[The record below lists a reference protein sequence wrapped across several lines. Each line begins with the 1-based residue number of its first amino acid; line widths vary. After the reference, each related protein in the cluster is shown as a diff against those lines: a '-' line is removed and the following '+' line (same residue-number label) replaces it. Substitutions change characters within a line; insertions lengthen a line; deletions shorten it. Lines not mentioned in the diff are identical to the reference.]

1 MTNYKH
7 DQESSGFLLM
17 SSIVFIVFGLIWTV
31 SAIRMA
37 SDAPFGMGIV
47 FIVLGIIFVIVGVV
61 QGVLYFLRAF
71 GKKGLPLFNRGAKE
85 DPDSWIKDETQDN

>member
-17 SSIVFIVFGLIWTV
+17 SSIVFFVFGLIWTI
-31 SAIRMA
+31 SAIRMS
-37 SDAPFGMGIV
+37 SDAPFGIGIV

-61 QGVLYFLRAF
+61 QGVLCFLRAF
-71 GKKGLPLFNRGAKE
+71 RKKGLPLFNRGTKE
-85 DPDSWIKDETQDN
+85 DSDSWIKDETQDN